1 MKRKFEDDEEESW
14 RNDPENYKFGIFY
27 FNPNDQ
33 RIFVPKRIKELGWT
47 LNFANPFSWLILIGI
62 ITFAILL
69 GRL

>member
-27 FNPNDQ
+27 FNPIDP

-47 LNFANPFSWLILIGI
+47 LNFANPFSWLIIIGI

-69 GRL
+69 GKL

>member
-27 FNPNDQ
+27 FNPNDP